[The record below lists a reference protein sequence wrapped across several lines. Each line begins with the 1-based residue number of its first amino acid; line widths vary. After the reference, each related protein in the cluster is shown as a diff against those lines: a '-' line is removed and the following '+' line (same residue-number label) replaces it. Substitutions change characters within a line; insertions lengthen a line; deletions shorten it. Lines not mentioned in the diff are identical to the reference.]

1 MNVIKFLVRNFP
13 DRNFILIGDSGERDP
28 EIYAKICRN
37 YSKQIRGLFIRDLPQ
52 RPLLPPR
59 WSKLKIEPFT
69 GRFATFQS
77 AQELNGLVGNLF

>member
-1 MNVIKFLVRNFP
+1 
-13 DRNFILIGDSGERDP
+13 
-28 EIYAKICRN
+28 
-37 YSKQIRGLFIRDLPQ
+37 
-52 RPLLPPR
+52 LPPR